1 MSAKRE
7 KIIKVRVTGEEHR
20 SLMEISSG
28 RQLAKWMRE
37 TCLGQRRLKGRK
49 FSKVDPELLRQLV
62 AIGNNLNQISRA
74 INRDKW
80 EPINRIMVSVQLEAI
95 EQQMEKIRTG
105 K

>member
-1 MSAKRE
+1 MTAD
-7 KIIKVRVTGEEHR
+7 EHR
-20 SLMEISSG
+20 ILLANCCS

-37 TCLGQRRLKGRK
+37 TCLGEKTNLGRK
-49 FSKVDPELLRQLV
+49 YTKTDPDLLRQLV

-80 EPINRIMVSVQLEAI
+80 EPIDRIMVSVQLEAI
-95 EQQMEKIRTG
+95 ELQLEKVRTG